1 MGAIINPS
9 KDIFARHMA
18 CTIVESSPDHANV
31 AIHISSNISFDLIF
45 NTLHIIIILK
55 FPINLLLLFLQ

>member
-18 CTIVESSPDHANV
+18 CTIVEGSPDRANV
-31 AIHISSNISFDLIF
+31 AIHISSNIILNLFF

-55 FPINLLLLFLQ
+55 FPINILLLFLQ